1 MARVNNISS
10 LWGRGE
16 KLKTKPFAN
25 IESKSVNVSSKYAPS
40 NRSDNKSMLIDA
52 VINAVHEYIEL
63 LDGSSKFGAVGRNGN
78 NIYIERSR
86 RNSNSVQLLVY
97 NKTTGVCKA
106 CNYNINENK
115 VDPYQLN
122 GPRKPSGERGT
133 AIFVALLPVILEDNE
148 AIKLFNEYRLNKD
161 EAKGIDEKSIKLMA
175 TLCDNIYQRVIT
187 GAIKLDIEEYTALMR
202 LSIDDVLSGEVYPN
216 NILLG
221 EFNIFIV
228 GELKDVKVVPKLTI
242 KVDEFKLE
250 LSRVLT
256 QKEEKEIIE
265 ISDSHRVTA
274 SEIRICKE
282 IKRNWDKGEMK
293 IANILLEGDAGSGK
307 TQLAKAL
314 SYDLGIPYTKVTCF
328 ADMDK
333 SDVIGS
339 ILPVTADDDPEDR
352 GSDEVEY
359 KFFPS
364 EIVRAFKYGY
374 ILEIQEPTVIKDAAV
389 LMSLNSALELDG
401 TLNLPTGVIH
411 RHPDFIAVVTTN
423 RNYIGGRPL
432 NEALRDRI
440 QHTEKMDLPPKE
452 IMVQRAMAKVDSN
465 DIELTS
471 KLADAIITLDKTA
484 KANAIRGVAGM
495 RSLFFWLDSILNGES
510 IRESMYHKVIYK
522 MTTDADEIIILEEAV
537 ENNTSLF
544 IEPLRR
550 G

>member
-25 IESKSVNVSSKYAPS
+25 IECKSVYVSSKYAPS
-40 NRSDNKSMLIDA
+40 NRSEKKSMLIDA

-78 NIYIERSR
+78 NIYVERSG
-86 RNSNSVQLLVY
+86 RNSDSVQLLVY
-97 NKTTGVCKA
+97 NKITGVCKA

-122 GPRKPSGERGT
+122 G
-133 AIFVALLPVILEDNE
+133 L
-148 AIKLFNEYRLNKD
+148 
-161 EAKGIDEKSIKLMA
+161 
-175 TLCDNIYQRVIT
+175 
-187 GAIKLDIEEYTALMR
+187 
-202 LSIDDVLSGEVYPN
+202 
-216 NILLG
+216 
-221 EFNIFIV
+221 
-228 GELKDVKVVPKLTI
+228 
-242 KVDEFKLE
+242 
-250 LSRVLT
+250 
-256 QKEEKEIIE
+256 
-265 ISDSHRVTA
+265 
-274 SEIRICKE
+274 
-282 IKRNWDKGEMK
+282 
-293 IANILLEGDAGSGK
+293 
-307 TQLAKAL
+307 
-314 SYDLGIPYTKVTCF
+314 
-328 ADMDK
+328 
-333 SDVIGS
+333 
-339 ILPVTADDDPEDR
+339 
-352 GSDEVEY
+352 
-359 KFFPS
+359 
-364 EIVRAFKYGY
+364 
-374 ILEIQEPTVIKDAAV
+374 
-389 LMSLNSALELDG
+389 
-401 TLNLPTGVIH
+401 
-411 RHPDFIAVVTTN
+411 
-423 RNYIGGRPL
+423 PL

-452 IMVQRAMAKVDSN
+452 IMVQRAMAEVDSN